1 MPSRARRPLATN
13 IWRVLLWSLI
23 PAYLLYL
30 VHYTTFF
37 QGVYIATV
45 RDMYF
50 ACMRLTETPYAYQ
63 MVTGTCALANLEYK
77 VTMTHDAMGF
87 RDNGAAAGARI
98 VVLGDS
104 HAYGHGVNDD
114 QTFAALLAS
123 QLGEPVRNLAL
134 PAFAT
139 RRELEAY
146 VAQARAAPLIVLQY
160 CNNDLDENVPSLALL
175 APVYLR
181 TLHQRM
187 GEVIKNYHHTK
198 QQGAMGQTMLA
209 LAYGARQLVQARFF
223 NLPMAAPDEAS
234 LPQEADAFAAVL
246 AQYQPWL
253 DGKTVVVLESSGW
266 GRNRKAFK
274 TVFAQRLQALPHVN
288 WLVLDSSAVLTSAD
302 YFRLDDHLNASGHRR
317 LALALAPLLRQALTE
332 KRPAWTRR

>member
-1 MPSRARRPLATN
+1 MPLRARRPLVTN
-13 IWRVLLWSLI
+13 LWRVLLWLPV
-23 PAYLLYL
+23 PAYLLFL
-30 VHYTTFF
+30 VLCTTFF

-50 ACMRLTETPYAYQ
+50 ACMRLTDTPYAYQ
-63 MVTGTCALANLEYK
+63 MVPGSCALANLEYK

-87 RDNGAAAGARI
+87 RDNGAAAGAAAAAAARI

-139 RRELEAY
+139 RRALEAY
-146 VAQARAAPLIVLQY
+146 VAQAPAAPLIVLQY
-160 CNNDLDENVPSLALL
+160 CDNDLDENVPSLALL
-175 APVYLR
+175 APDYLR

-187 GEVIKNYHHTK
+187 GEVIQNHQHTK
-198 QQGAMGQTMLA
+198 QQGVLGQTMLA

-223 NLPMAAPDEAS
+223 KLPMAAPDEAS
-234 LPQEADAFAAVL
+234 LPKEADAFVAVL

-253 DGKTVVVLESSGW
+253 AGKTVVVLESSGW

-274 TVFAQRLQALPHVN
+274 TVFAQRLRALPQVN
-288 WLVLDSSAVLTSAD
+288 WLVLDSSAVLSSAD
-302 YFRLDDHLNASGHRR
+302 YFRLDDHLNASGHRQ
-317 LALALAPLLRQALTE
+317 LALALAPLLRQASG
-332 KRPAWTRR
+332 R

>member
-1 MPSRARRPLATN
+1 MPLRAHRPLAVN
-13 IWRVLLWSLI
+13 LWRALLWLPI
-23 PAYLLYL
+23 PAYLLFL
-30 VHYTTFF
+30 MLCTTFF

-50 ACMRLTETPYAYQ
+50 GCMRLADAPYAYQ
-63 MVTGTCALANLEYK
+63 MVPGICALANLEYS

-87 RDNGAAAGARI
+87 RDNGAAADARI

-123 QLGEPVRNLAL
+123 RLGEPVRNLAL

-146 VAQARAAPLIVLQY
+146 VAQARAASVIVLQY
-160 CNNDLDENVPSLALL
+160 CDNDLDENVPSLALP

-187 GEVIKNYHHTK
+187 GQVIKNYDHSK

-209 LAYGARQLVQARFF
+209 LAYGAQQLVQARFF
-223 NLPMAAPDEAS
+223 RLPMAAPDEAS
-234 LPQEADAFAAVL
+234 LPQEAKAFAAVL
-246 AQYQPWL
+246 SQYLPWL
-253 DGKTVVVLESSGW
+253 AGKTVVVLESNGW

-274 TVFAQRLQALPHVN
+274 TVFAQHLQALPQVN

-302 YFRLDDHLNASGHRR
+302 YFRLDDHLNASGHQR
-317 LALALAPLLRQALTE
+317 LALALAPLLR
-332 KRPAWTRR
+332 KR